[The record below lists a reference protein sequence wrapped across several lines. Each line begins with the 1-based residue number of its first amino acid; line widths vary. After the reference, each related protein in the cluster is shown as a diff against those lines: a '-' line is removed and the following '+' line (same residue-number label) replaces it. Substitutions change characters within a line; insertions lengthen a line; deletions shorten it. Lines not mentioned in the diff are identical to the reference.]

1 MTEKPPP
8 ISGLVKKPE
17 WLLGTG
23 FFVKWLLDYEPIGV
37 IRIMVGAVFPLF

>member
-17 WLLGTG
+17 WLLGAG
-23 FFVKWLLDYEPIGV
+23 FFVKWLLDYEPEEQL
-37 IRIMVGAVFPLF
+37 MNKNP